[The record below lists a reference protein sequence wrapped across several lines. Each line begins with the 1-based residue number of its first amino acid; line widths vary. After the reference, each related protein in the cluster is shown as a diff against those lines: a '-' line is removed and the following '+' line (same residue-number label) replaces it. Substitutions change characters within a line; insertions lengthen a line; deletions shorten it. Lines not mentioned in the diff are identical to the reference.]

1 VGDKGDTALFFG
13 LSGTGKTT
21 LSSDPDRRL
30 IGDDEHGWGEDG
42 VFNFEGGCYAKVIR
56 LSKELEPLIWKAT
69 HHFGTVLENVNIDS
83 QTRRVNFDD
92 ETYTE
97 NTRAAYP
104 IGFLPNSDPSGLAGH
119 PDNIFMLTADAS
131 GVLPP
136 IARLDPHQ
144 AIYYFLSGYT
154 SKLAG
159 TEKGLAKEPQATF
172 STCFGAPFMPLHPTT
187 YANLLAE
194 RLEKHKSKTW
204 LVNTGW
210 TGGAYGIGKR
220 IDLPYT
226 RAMIAAALNG
236 ELDNVPFKKVSGF
249 ELYIPEYCP
258 GVPPECLDARSTW
271 ANPSD
276 YDQAAAALVDKFN
289 QNFEQFAGLLPPEVT
304 AAGPHQREPAS
315 QELA

>member
-1 VGDKGDTALFFG
+1 
-13 LSGTGKTT
+13 
-21 LSSDPDRRL
+21 
-30 IGDDEHGWGEDG
+30 
-42 VFNFEGGCYAKVIR
+42 
-56 LSKELEPLIWKAT
+56 
-69 HHFGTVLENVNIDS
+69 
-83 QTRRVNFDD
+83 
-92 ETYTE
+92 
-97 NTRAAYP
+97 
-104 IGFLPNSDPSGLAGH
+104 
-119 PDNIFMLTADAS
+119 
-131 GVLPP
+131 
-136 IARLDPHQ
+136 
-144 AIYYFLSGYT
+144 
-154 SKLAG
+154 
-159 TEKGLAKEPQATF
+159 
-172 STCFGAPFMPLHPTT
+172 MPLHPTT

-236 ELDNVPFKKVSGF
+236 ELDNVSFKKVSGF